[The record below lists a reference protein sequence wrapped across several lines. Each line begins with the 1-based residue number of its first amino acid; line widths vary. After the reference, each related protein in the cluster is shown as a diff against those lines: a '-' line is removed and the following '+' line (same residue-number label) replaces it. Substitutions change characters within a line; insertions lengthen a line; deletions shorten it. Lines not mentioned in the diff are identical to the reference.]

1 MEHGPRHLIN
11 IDART
16 ILCPRCEEEQPM
28 RDFATLGM
36 SPLYAEMLTPIFR
49 CKQCNHLFAPRVQAT
64 APIAAGVAGS
74 NNNGSN
80 GNGGAIPSSP

>member
-1 MEHGPRHLIN
+1 MQQAARTLI
-11 IDART
+11 DTERRT

-49 CKQCNHLFAPRVQAT
+49 CKQCNHLFAPRPQVAAVLT
-64 APIAAGVAGS
+64 AS
-74 NNNGSN
+74 LSSNGSH
-80 GNGGAIPSSP
+80 